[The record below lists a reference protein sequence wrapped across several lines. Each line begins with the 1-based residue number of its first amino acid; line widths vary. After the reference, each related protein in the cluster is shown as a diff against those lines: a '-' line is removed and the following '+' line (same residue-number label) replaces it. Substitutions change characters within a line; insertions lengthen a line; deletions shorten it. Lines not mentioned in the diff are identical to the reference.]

1 MKRLELI
8 LDQETAFQP
17 LEKVLRNSLGLSKKQ
32 ISQAKFRENG
42 ICINGKKQRVSYVG
56 MPGEILTVCL
66 EESSEN
72 TGKVFP
78 TERKLEIL
86 YEDPDILA
94 VNKPAGMPCHPGRG
108 HYQDSLGN
116 LAAGLFE
123 KRGEPCPIRIIG
135 RLDKDTS
142 GVVILAKNQAAGA
155 RLGEQKTKGIF
166 WKEYMGLVQGRLN
179 DTEGRIREP
188 IGKIPGEKLKMQV
201 TPEGKSADT
210 SYQVMKFL
218 ENATLTRW
226 EIFTGRTHQIRV
238 HMAWLG
244 HPLLGD
250 RIYGT
255 GKNPY
260 FPGLALH
267 CAKAVFLQP
276 FTGEKVVIQAPANSW
291 GEKLKNWGVQNTG
304 TDSEGYGQEFLS

>member
-1 MKRLELI
+1 MKQLELI
-8 LDQETAFQP
+8 LDETTAFQP
-17 LEKVLRNSLGLSKKQ
+17 LEKVLKNSLCLTKRQ

-42 ICINGKKQRVSYVG
+42 ICINGEKRRISYVG
-56 MPGEILTVCL
+56 RPGEILTVCL

-78 TERKLEIL
+78 IQGKLEIL

-142 GVVILAKNQAAGA
+142 GVVILVKSQAAGA
-155 RLGEQKTKGIF
+155 RLGEQKMKGIF
-166 WKEYMGLVQGRLN
+166 RKEYIGLVQGHLKEA
-179 DTEGRIREP
+179 EGRIREP
-188 IGKIPGEKLKMQV
+188 IGKMPGEKLKMQV

-210 SYQVMKFL
+210 SYQAVKFL
-218 ENATLTRW
+218 ENGTLTRW

-255 GKNPY
+255 GENPY

-276 FTGEKVVIQAPANSW
+276 FTGEKVVIHATANDW
-291 GEKLKNWGVQNTG
+291 GESLKAWGFQNAG
-304 TDSEGYGQEFLS
+304 IGPEGPGQEFLS

>member
-1 MKRLELI
+1 MWE
-8 LDQETAFQP
+8 
-17 LEKVLRNSLGLSKKQ
+17 
-32 ISQAKFRENG
+32 
-42 ICINGKKQRVSYVG
+42 
-56 MPGEILTVCL
+56 CL

-78 TERKLEIL
+78 TEGKLEIL

>member
-1 MKRLELI
+1 M
-8 LDQETAFQP
+8 
-17 LEKVLRNSLGLSKKQ
+17 
-32 ISQAKFRENG
+32 
-42 ICINGKKQRVSYVG
+42 
-56 MPGEILTVCL
+56 
-66 EESSEN
+66 
-72 TGKVFP
+72 
-78 TERKLEIL
+78 
-86 YEDPDILA
+86 
-94 VNKPAGMPCHPGRG
+94 NKPAGMPCHPGRG
-108 HYQDSLGN
+108 HYLDSLGN

-123 KRGEPCPIRIIG
+123 KRGEPCPVRIIG

-166 WKEYMGLVQGRLN
+166 RKEYIGLVQGQLKES
-179 DTEGRIREP
+179 EGRIREP

-201 TPEGKSADT
+201 TPEGKPADT
-210 SYQVMKFL
+210 SYQALKFL
-218 ENATLTRW
+218 ENGTLTRW

-250 RIYGT
+250 PIYGT
-255 GKNPY
+255 GENPY

-276 FTGEKVVIQAPANSW
+276 FTGDKVMIQAPAKGWS
-291 GEKLKNWGVQNTG
+291 EDLKDWVSQNTG
-304 TDSEGYGQEFLS
+304 TDPEDSGQE

>member
-1 MKRLELI
+1 MKKLELT
-8 LDQETAFQP
+8 LDENTAFQS
-17 LEKVLRNSLGLSKKQ
+17 LEKVLKNPLGLTKRQ

-42 ICINGKKQRVSYVG
+42 ICINGKRQRISYVG
-56 MPGEILTVCL
+56 TPGEVLTVCL

-72 TGKVFP
+72 TGKVLP
-78 TERKLEIL
+78 QEGELEIL

-108 HYQDSLGN
+108 HYLDSLGN

-123 KRGEPCPIRIIG
+123 KRGDPCPVRIVG

-142 GVVILAKNQAAGA
+142 GVVILAKNQAAAA
-155 RLGEQKTKGIF
+155 RLGEQKAKGIF
-166 WKEYMGLVQGRLN
+166 QKEYIGFVQGHLEKA
-179 DTEGRIREP
+179 EGRIREG
-188 IGKIPGEKLKMQV
+188 IGKAPGEKLKMQV
-201 TPEGKSADT
+201 TPEGKPADT
-210 SYQVMKFL
+210 SYQALKFL
-218 ENATLTRW
+218 GYATLARW
-226 EIFTGRTHQIRV
+226 RIATGRTHQIRV

-250 RIYGT
+250 PIYGT
-255 GKNPY
+255 GENPY

-276 FTGEKVVIQAPANSW
+276 FTGEKVEIRAPAKDW
-291 GEKLKNWGVQNTG
+291 GEELKNWTSRNTEM
-304 TDSEGYGQEFLS
+304 DLEDPGQEFLL

>member
-1 MKRLELI
+1 MKKLELI
-8 LDQETAFQP
+8 LDEKTACQP
-17 LEKVLRNSLGLSKKQ
+17 LEKVLEKSLGLTRRQ

-42 ICINGKKQRVSYVG
+42 ICINGKKRRVSYVG
-56 MPGEILTVCL
+56 APGEVLTVCL
-66 EESSEN
+66 EERTEN
-72 TGKVFP
+72 TGKVIP
-78 TERKLEIL
+78 MEGKLEIL

-108 HYQDSLGN
+108 HYRDSLGN

-123 KRGEPCPIRIIG
+123 KRGEPCPVRIIG

-155 RLGEQKTKGIF
+155 RLGEQKIKGIF
-166 WKEYMGLVQGRLN
+166 RKEYIGLAQGRLN
-179 DTEGRIREP
+179 DPEGRIREP
-188 IGKIPGEKLKMQV
+188 IGKISGEKLKMQV
-201 TPEGKSADT
+201 TPEGKTADT
-210 SYQVMKFL
+210 RYQALKLL
-218 ENATLTRW
+218 EDATLTRW

-250 RIYGT
+250 RLYGT
-255 GKNPY
+255 GENPY

-267 CAKAVFLQP
+267 CARALFLQP
-276 FTGEKVVIQAPANSW
+276 FTGEQVVIQAPVKSW
-291 GEKLKNWGVQNTG
+291 GEVFKDWEDQDTG
-304 TDSEGYGQEFLS
+304 TALAGSNREALS

>member
-1 MKRLELI
+1 MKKLELT
-8 LDQETAFQP
+8 LDENTAFQP
-17 LEKVLRNSLGLSKKQ
+17 LERVLKNSLGLTKRQ
-32 ISQAKFRENG
+32 ISQAKFRETG
-42 ICINGKKQRVSYVG
+42 ICINGKKQRISYVG
-56 MPGEILTVCL
+56 TPGEVLTVCL
-66 EESSEN
+66 EERSEN
-72 TGKVFP
+72 TGKVLP
-78 TERKLEIL
+78 QQGELEIL

-108 HYQDSLGN
+108 HYLDSLGN

-123 KRGEPCPIRIIG
+123 KRGEPCPVRIIG

-155 RLGEQKTKGIF
+155 RLGEQKAKGIF
-166 WKEYMGLVQGRLN
+166 RKEYIGLAQGHLKEP
-179 DTEGRIREP
+179 EGRIREP
-188 IGKIPGEKLKMQV
+188 IGKMPGEKLKMQV

-210 SYQVMKFL
+210 SYQALKFL
-218 ENATLTRW
+218 ENATLARW
-226 EIFTGRTHQIRV
+226 KIFTGRTHQIRV

-250 RIYGT
+250 PIYGT
-255 GKNPY
+255 GENPY

-276 FTGEKVVIQAPANSW
+276 FTGEKVVIQAPPEGWN
-291 GEKLKNWGVQNTG
+291 EKLKEWVLQNMGSELKG
-304 TDSEGYGQEFLS
+304 TGQEFLL